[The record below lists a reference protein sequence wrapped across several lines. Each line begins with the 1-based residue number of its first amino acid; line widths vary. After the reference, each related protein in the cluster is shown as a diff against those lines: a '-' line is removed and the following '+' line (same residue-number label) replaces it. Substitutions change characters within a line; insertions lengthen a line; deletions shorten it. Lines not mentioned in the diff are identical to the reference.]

1 MLVEYLGSLKSF
13 SSLFGYRVAQFFK
26 AVFFSI
32 FITIVF
38 PISSYAQ
45 SNLVNGTKFG
55 DWTFECVAVT
65 QSKTNCALSQ
75 VVLAKEGAQ
84 QVAKLNVLKLPGAKQ
99 WTMLVLVPLGIDL
112 QFIISGWIDKST
124 TMKFQFDTCIPNGCI
139 GSYSF
144 DDKWSSNL
152 KNDASLSI
160 SFRLKDA
167 KEATTLNVSLN
178 GLLDA
183 MKASNF

>member
-1 MLVEYLGSLKSF
+1 MLLGQNYISKKSFFSLKSNF
-13 SSLFGYRVAQFFK
+13 YYSLLNIFYFLCLMFFLSEP
-26 AVFFSI
+26 AR
-32 FITIVF
+32 
-38 PISSYAQ
+38 AQ
-45 SNLVNGTKFG
+45 SILVNGTKFG

-65 QSKTNCALSQ
+65 QSKANCALSQ
-75 VVLAKEGAQ
+75 IILTKDGAQ
-84 QVAKLNVLKLPGAKQ
+84 QAAKLNVLKLPSSKQ

-112 QFIISGWIDKST
+112 QFIITGWIDKST
-124 TMKFQFDTCIPNGCI
+124 TIKFQFDTCIPNGCI

-144 DDKWSSNL
+144 DDKWSANL
-152 KNDASLSI
+152 KTESTLSI
-160 SFRLKDA
+160 SYRAKDA

>member
-1 MLVEYLGSLKSF
+1 MFFLQNKILKKLFSF
-13 SSLFGYRVAQFFK
+13 IQGK
-26 AVFFSI
+26 AVYSVLNI
-32 FITIVF
+32 FASLCLVF
-38 PISSYAQ
+38 ILSEPSRAQ
-45 SNLVNGTKFG
+45 STLVNGTKFG

-75 VVLAKEGAQ
+75 IVLTKDGTQ
-84 QVAKLNVLKLPGAKQ
+84 QAAKLNVLKLPGSKQ

-112 QFIISGWIDKST
+112 QFIITGWIDKST
-124 TMKFQFDTCIPNGCI
+124 TIKFQFDTCIPNGCI

-144 DDKWSSNL
+144 DDKWSANL
-152 KNDASLSI
+152 KNESTLSI
-160 SFRLKDA
+160 SFRAKDA